1 MKDASVA
8 IGRAMRLDY
17 QTITDS
23 GLVSILVTFL
33 FPLLFPLIAF
43 MVGTVGALALSL
55 TLTVGYWA
63 LSAAGLFVNTS
74 SVQCG
79 RLSALMPVTRSHQ
92 VVGRYLSAGVL
103 GVVCLAEIIVQ
114 IGLLWLIDA
123 VWLPLPWQDDPTPVL
138 ALSTGMVVG
147 VAMAAFV
154 AIVALE
160 MPFYYAFEFTKASS
174 WFWSAVFVVA
184 GVFGVG
190 IILIPDEVLHSMTES
205 LAAMPGWIWGLIG
218 IIGCSAAV
226 AVSYAISR
234 HIWLNKEL

>member
-1 MKDASVA
+1 MKDTSVA
-8 IGRAMRLDY
+8 IRRAMRLDY

-43 MVGTVGALALSL
+43 MVGTVGALALCL

-79 RLSALMPVTRSHQ
+79 RLSALVPVTRSHQ

-114 IGLLWLIDA
+114 IGLLRLIDV
-123 VWLPLPWQDDPTPVL
+123 VWMPLPWQDDPTPVSVL
-138 ALSTGMVVG
+138 PTGMVVG

-190 IILIPDEVLHSMTES
+190 IILIPDEVLHSMAES

>member
-8 IGRAMRLDY
+8 IRRAMRLDY

-23 GLVSILVTFL
+23 GLVSILVTF
-33 FPLLFPLIAF
+33 LFPLIAF

-138 ALSTGMVVG
+138 ALPTG

-184 GVFGVG
+184 GVFGVS